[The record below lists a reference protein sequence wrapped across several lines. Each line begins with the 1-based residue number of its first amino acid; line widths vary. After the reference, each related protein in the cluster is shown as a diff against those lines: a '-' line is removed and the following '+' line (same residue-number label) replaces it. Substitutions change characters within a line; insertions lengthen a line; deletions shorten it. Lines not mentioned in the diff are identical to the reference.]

1 MLGGSYYFLDLTALG
16 RQEEWEEPKGR
27 SAKARSNIPDFSA

>member
-1 MLGGSYYFLDLTALG
+1 MFAYAFLDMPALG

-27 SAKARSNIPDFSA
+27 AQLIRETA

>member
-1 MLGGSYYFLDLTALG
+1 LG

-27 SAKARSNIPDFSA
+27 AIKERAAVPNFEEG

>member
-1 MLGGSYYFLDLTALG
+1 MLDETALG

-27 SAKARSNIPDFSA
+27 SADARGSQPDFAS